1 MRDRR
6 AWAFGCLLPLATLG
20 CTGTADGPAASAAA
34 GAAGVTAA
42 GGGTGTAGGGT
53 GAADPWQ
60 PLTPCEPALEQ
71 RVTRLSDRHLA
82 NAVAEL
88 LGIPAPAIETGALS
102 EDAFIPGKAASVT
115 GATASKLQDVA
126 ETAAA
131 LATAPG
137 QPLATCNGGN
147 QTDCAKT
154 FIDDFGAR
162 GFRRPL
168 RDQERTDLLAVYDA
182 GQKADGTYAGGV
194 SLVIETV
201 LQSPSFLYMA
211 ELGTAAGAEFKL
223 SGYETAAKLG
233 VFLRDGLPDKPLW
246 EAAKTGA
253 LDNDAGISA
262 QVDRL
267 LADPRV
273 QQNLS
278 NMFGRFFQFNLIP
291 ELDRP
296 VPDWPALA
304 DAMHTEAT
312 TLVSS
317 VLWQKTGTLSELL
330 TTREATVTP
339 ALALLYGV
347 TAPAGAATT
356 PLLLPEAERAGV
368 LTRAGLMASRAE
380 TASTSVVYRGLQV
393 ARGLLCVETPPPP
406 ASISA
411 QIQALKAEVLTERQR
426 ADRRRQTAPCN
437 GCHVSFDPF
446 GITFEHYDPIGKYRT
461 AIPMPDGD
469 VAVDSSQDIQISDV
483 VGHFDNAVQ
492 LSGALAK
499 SPAARE
505 CMTRQIA
512 SYAIGEKLTYAQAC
526 TVGALS
532 KNFEASGGNLKTLI
546 KDVALWPALRTRKAI
561 AP

>member
-6 AWAFGCLLPLATLG
+6 AWAFGCLLPLVLG
-20 CTGTADGPAASAAA
+20 CTGTADGPPVSAAA
-34 GAAGVTAA
+34 GAGGSSAA
-42 GGGTGTAGGGT
+42 GGGSNGGT
-53 GAADPWQ
+53 VTAASGWL
-60 PLTPCEPALEQ
+60 PLTPCAPVLEQ
-71 RVTRLSDRHLA
+71 RVTRLSDRHLG
-82 NAVAEL
+82 NAVGEL

-102 EDAFIPGKAASVT
+102 EDAFIPGKAAPVT

-126 ETAAA
+126 ETAAT
-131 LATAPG
+131 LATTTG
-137 QPLATCNGGN
+137 KPLATCTGN
-147 QTDCAKT
+147 EQDCAKA
-154 FIDDFGAR
+154 FIDDFAAR
-162 GFRRPL
+162 AFRRPL
-168 RDQERTDLLAVYDA
+168 REQERTDLLSVYTA
-182 GQKADGTYAGGV
+182 GQKGDGSYAGGI

-201 LQSPSFLYMA
+201 LQSPSFLYLA

-223 SGYETAAKLG
+223 TGYETAAKLG
-233 VFLRDGLPDKPLW
+233 VFLRDGLPDKALW
-246 EAAKTGA
+246 QAAKSGA
-253 LDNDAGISA
+253 LDSDAGISIE
-262 QVDRL
+262 VDRL
-267 LADPRV
+267 LGDPLV

-304 DAMHTEAT
+304 DAMHTEAR

-330 TTREATVTP
+330 TSREATVTP

-368 LTRAGLMASRAE
+368 LTRAGLMAARAE
-380 TASTSVVYRGLQV
+380 TATTSVVYRGLQV
-393 ARGLLCVETPPPP
+393 ARGLLCVDTPPPP

-426 ADRRRQTAPCN
+426 ADKRRQTAPCN
-437 GCHVSFDPF
+437 GCHTFFDPF

-461 AIPMPDGD
+461 AIKMPDGD
-469 VAVDSSQDIQISDV
+469 VPVDSSQDIQIADIA
-483 VGHFDNAVQ
+483 GHFDNAVQ
-492 LSGALAK
+492 LSAALAK

-505 CMTRQIA
+505 CMSRQIA
-512 SYAIGEKLTYAQAC
+512 SYAIGEKLTYEQAC

-532 KNFEASGGNLKTLI
+532 KNFEASGGNLKILI
-546 KDVALWPALRTRKAI
+546 KDVALWPALRTRKAS

>member
-6 AWAFGCLLPLATLG
+6 AWAFGCLVPLVLS
-20 CTGTADGPAASAAA
+20 CTAAADGPPASAAA
-34 GAAGVTAA
+34 GAAGSGATAGGA
-42 GGGTGTAGGGT
+42 GGGASTASG
-53 GAADPWQ
+53 WQ
-60 PLTPCEPALEQ
+60 PLTPCEPVLEQ

-82 NAVAEL
+82 NALAEL

-131 LATAPG
+131 LATTPG
-137 QPLATCNGGN
+137 KPLATCAGN
-147 QTDCAKT
+147 ELDCAKA
-154 FIDDFGAR
+154 FIDDFAAR
-162 GFRRPL
+162 AFRHPL
-168 RDQERTDLLAVYDA
+168 REQERTDLLGVYTA
-182 GQKADGTYAGGV
+182 GQKADAAYAGGI

-211 ELGTAAGAEFKL
+211 ELGTGAGAELKL

-233 VFLRDGLPDKPLW
+233 IFLRDGLPDKALW
-246 EAAKTGA
+246 QAAQSGA
-253 LDNDAGISA
+253 LDTDAGISTA
-262 QVDRL
+262 VDRL
-267 LADPRV
+267 LADRLV

-278 NMFGRFFQFNLIP
+278 NMFGRFFQLNLIP

-296 VPDWPALA
+296 LPDWPALA
-304 DAMHTEAT
+304 DAMHDEAT
-312 TLVSS
+312 TLLSS

-330 TTREATVTP
+330 TTREAVVSP

-356 PLLLPEAERAGV
+356 PLLLPEAERAGI
-368 LTRAGLMASRAE
+368 LTRAGLMAARAE
-380 TASTSVVYRGLQV
+380 TTTTSVVYRGLQV
-393 ARGLLCVETPPPP
+393 ARGLLCVDTPPPP

-426 ADRRRQTAPCN
+426 ADKRRQTAPCN
-437 GCHVSFDPF
+437 GCHTFFDPF

-461 AIPMPDGD
+461 AIRMPDGD
-469 VAVDSSQDIQISDV
+469 VPVDSSQDLQIADIS
-483 VGHFDNAVQ
+483 GHFENAVQ
-492 LSGALAK
+492 LSAALAK

-505 CMTRQIA
+505 CMSRQIA
-512 SYAIGEKLTYAQAC
+512 SYAIGEKLTYEQAC
-526 TVGALS
+526 TTGALS

>member
-6 AWAFGCLLPLATLG
+6 AWAFGCLLPLAVLG
-20 CTGTADGPAASAAA
+20 CTGTADGPPANAAA
-34 GAAGVTAA
+34 GAAGSSAA
-42 GGGTGTAGGGT
+42 GGGSATGGGSTTVAGG
-53 GAADPWQ
+53 WQ
-60 PLTPCEPALEQ
+60 PLTPCEPVLEQ

-82 NAVAEL
+82 NALGEL

-102 EDAFIPGKAASVT
+102 EDAFIPGKAAAVT

-137 QPLATCNGGN
+137 QPLATCSSGN

-154 FIDDFGAR
+154 FIDDFAAR
-162 GFRRPL
+162 AFRRPL

-182 GQKADGTYAGGV
+182 GQKADASYAGGV

-201 LQSPSFLYMA
+201 LQSPSFLYLA
-211 ELGTAAGAEFKL
+211 ELGIAAGAEFKL

-253 LDNDAGISA
+253 LDTDAGIST

-267 LADPRV
+267 LADPGV

-278 NMFGRFFQFNLIP
+278 KMFERFFQTHEISG
-291 ELDRP
+291 LDRP

-304 DAMHTEAT
+304 GAMHTEAT
-312 TLVSS
+312 TLIDS

-330 TTREATVTP
+330 TTREAVVTS

-356 PLLLPEAERAGV
+356 PVLLPETERSGL
-368 LTRAGLMASRAE
+368 LTRAGMMAARAE
-380 TASTSVVYRGLQV
+380 TTSTSVVFRGLQV
-393 ARGLLCVETPPPP
+393 ARGLLCVDTPPPP
-406 ASISA
+406 AAVLA
-411 QIQALKAEVLTERQR
+411 QIQALKAEPLTERQK
-426 ADRRRQTAPCN
+426 ADKRRQTAPCS
-437 GCHVSFDPF
+437 GCHTFFDPF
-446 GITFEHYDPIGKYRT
+446 GVTFEHYDPIGKYRT
-461 AIPMPDGD
+461 AIPMPTGD
-469 VAVDSSQDIQISDV
+469 VAVDSSQDIQISDIA
-483 VGHFDNAVQ
+483 GHFDDAVQ
-492 LSGALAK
+492 LSAALAK
-499 SPAARE
+499 SRAARE
-505 CMTRQIA
+505 CMSRQIA
-512 SYAIGEKLTYAQAC
+512 SYAIGEKLTPEQAC
-526 TVGALS
+526 TVGKLS
-532 KNFEASGGNLKTLI
+532 QNFEASGGNFKTLI
-546 KDVALWPALRTRKAI
+546 RDVALWPALRTRKAI
-561 AP
+561 GP